1 MTRAML
7 FAGVAVLAVAAC
19 APVAAPPQL
28 GPDGLPV
35 QTVYRITP
43 DLAQRIP
50 GRALDSVN
58 TLRAQA
64 RLAPL
69 QLNSALTAAAQEHS
83 RDMSR
88 QQRAWAF
95 GSDGTPPVTRVA
107 RAGYRGAFL
116 GQNVSE
122 TFENELE
129 TINGW
134 MAEPG
139 TRGVL
144 MDPDARDM
152 GLAWHQDDNGKL
164 WWTLKTGTPDA
175 GADPLAAAAGG
186 PAEGFGAP
194 GPFIP
199 GVFEPM

>member
-1 MTRAML
+1 MTRATL
-7 FAGVAVLAVAAC
+7 FAALALLAVAAC
-19 APVAAPPQL
+19 APVAEPPRL
-28 GPDGLPV
+28 GADGLPI
-35 QTVYRITP
+35 QTIYRITP

-50 GRALDSVN
+50 DRALDSVN
-58 TLRAQA
+58 TLRARAQ
-64 RLAPL
+64 LAPL
-69 QLNSALTAAAQEHS
+69 RLDSSLTAAAQEHS

-95 GSDGTPPVTRVA
+95 GSDGTPPVARAA

-139 TRGVL
+139 TRNVL
-144 MDPDARDM
+144 MDPEARDM

-164 WWTLKTGTPDA
+164 WWTLMTGTPSDS
-175 GADPLAAAAGG
+175 GPVPSMGGGFAGG
-186 PAEGFGAP
+186 FDAP